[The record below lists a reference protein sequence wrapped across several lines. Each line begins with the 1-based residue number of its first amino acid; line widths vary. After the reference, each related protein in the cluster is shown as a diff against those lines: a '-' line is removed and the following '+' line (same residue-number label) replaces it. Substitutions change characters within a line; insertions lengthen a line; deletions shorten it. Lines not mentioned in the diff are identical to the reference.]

1 MNIYTDT
8 NSPFPSQVVSD
19 AEKASLEYGEQV
31 AQAIEQEWFSQGR
44 VSGNRYLTN
53 WNNFHQLRLYARGE
67 QSIQKYKD
75 ELAINGDLSYLNLD
89 WKPVPILSKFVDIVV
104 NGISSKSYDIKAYAQ
119 DPESIKKRTE
129 YASKI
134 YEDML
139 SKEYLENLKQ
149 TLGLDLYQSPSK
161 DIIPENRE
169 ELELHMQLSYKQ
181 SVEIAEEEAI
191 SSVFAQNKY
200 DLIRR
205 RLNMD
210 LVTCGIAAAK
220 TSFNVANGVTVDY
233 VDPAYM
239 IYSYTEDPNFED
251 IYYVGEIK
259 AITIPELKKEFPHI
273 SEEELKRIQAQPG
286 NRSYITGWGD
296 YDANTVQVLY
306 FDYKTYHNQVFKIKQ
321 TDQGLIKAIEKP
333 DTFNPEPNENF
344 ERVGRS
350 IEVLYSGAK
359 VLGTNT
365 MLKWELAQNMSRPF
379 ADTTKVKM
387 NYAICA
393 PRMYKGRIESIVSKC
408 TGFADMI
415 QLTHLK
421 LQQVI
426 SRMVPD
432 GVYLDMDGLS
442 EVDLGNGTNYNP
454 AEALNMYFQTGSIVG
469 RSLTQE
475 GDMNPGKV
483 PIQELQSGSGNAKIS
498 SLIQTYQ
505 YYLQMI
511 RDVTGLNEARDG
523 SLPDRN
529 TLVGLQK
536 LAANASN
543 VATRHIVQ
551 SSLFLTLKLAENISL
566 KVADALEFPLTKSS
580 LQNSISTYNIKTLEE
595 VVNLNLHDFGIFL
608 ELEPDEEEKQQLESN
623 IQIALQAK
631 NIDVEDAIDLRSI
644 KNLKLANQML
654 KVKRKEKAKQDQ
666 AAQQANIA
674 AQSQAQAAAA
684 EKTAMAEVQKQQAIS
699 GANVEYEKAK
709 SQFEIERMQI
719 QAQLKKQEMQMQ
731 HQFDMQL
738 KQVEEEQAQLEQN
751 IQVALQAGGIDLED
765 AIDLRQIRNLKLANQ
780 MLKVKRRQ
788 KAKQDQANQQANIQ
802 AQAQAQ
808 AETAEKTAMAEVQ
821 KQQAI
826 SGANVEYEK
835 AKSEFEKDRMQ
846 LQSQLD
852 QQKMMQQHK
861 NDMELKQLEV
871 QQQQQKEKEIE
882 DRKDKRIKMEGT
894 QQSKMIQQR
903 QTDSPAID
911 FEAESGLDMS
921 PFM

>member
-1 MNIYTDT
+1 MNIYTNT

-19 AEKASLEYGEQV
+19 AEKASWEYGSQV
-31 AQAIEQEWFSQGR
+31 AQAIEQEWFSRGR
-44 VSGNRYLTN
+44 TSGNRYLTN
-53 WNNFHQLRLYARGE
+53 WNNFHMLRSYARGE

-89 WKPVPILSKFVDIVV
+89 WKPVAILSKFVDIVV
-104 NGISSKSYDIKAYAQ
+104 NGISSKTYDIKAYAQ
-119 DPESIKKRTE
+119 DPESIKKRTS

-139 SKEYLENLKQ
+139 SQEYLNNLNQ
-149 TLGLDLYQSPSK
+149 TLGIDLYQAPNK
-161 DIIPENRE
+161 DIVPETTE

-191 SSVFAQNKY
+191 SSVLAQNKY
-200 DLIRR
+200 DLTRR

-220 TSFNVANGVTVDY
+220 TNFNTAEGITVDY

-239 IYSYTEDPNFED
+239 VYSYTEDPNFED
-251 IYYVGEIK
+251 IYYVGELK
-259 AITIPELKKEFPHI
+259 AITIPELKKEFPNI
-273 SEEELKRIQAQPG
+273 SKKELERIQAMPG

-296 YDANTVQVLY
+296 YDYNTVQVLY

-321 TDQGLIKAIEKP
+321 TDQGLVKAIEKP
-333 DTFNPEPNENF
+333 DTFNPPESEMF
-344 ERVGRS
+344 ERVSRS

-359 VLGTNT
+359 VLGTDT
-365 MLKWELAQNMSRPF
+365 MLKWELAENMSRPL

-393 PRMYKGRIESIVSKC
+393 PRIYKGKIESLVSKC

-432 GVYLDMDGLS
+432 GVYLDMDGLA

-475 GDMNPGKV
+475 GEMNPGKV
-483 PIQELQSGSGNAKIS
+483 PIQELQSGTGQGKIQ
-498 SLIQTYQ
+498 SLISTYQ

-543 VATRHIVQ
+543 VATRHITQ
-551 SSLFLTLKLAENISL
+551 SSLYLTLKLAENISL
-566 KVADALEFPLTKSS
+566 KVADALEFPLTKAS
-580 LQNSISTYNIKTLEE
+580 LQNSISTYNIKTLSE

-608 ELEPDEEEKQQLESN
+608 ELEPDEEEKQQLEAN

-631 NIDVEDAIDLRSI
+631 NIDVEDAIDLRQI

-666 AAQQANIA
+666 ANQQANIA
-674 AQSQAQAAAA
+674 AQSEAQAAA
-684 EKTAMAEVQKQQAIS
+684 
-699 GANVEYEKAK
+699 
-709 SQFEIERMQI
+709 
-719 QAQLKKQEMQMQ
+719 
-731 HQFDMQL
+731 
-738 KQVEEEQAQLEQN
+738 
-751 IQVALQAGGIDLED
+751 
-765 AIDLRQIRNLKLANQ
+765 
-780 MLKVKRRQ
+780 
-788 KAKQDQANQQANIQ
+788 
-802 AQAQAQ
+802 
-808 AETAEKTAMAEVQ
+808 AEKTAMAEVQ

-846 LQSQLD
+846 LQAQLD
-852 QQKMMQQHK
+852 QQKMMLQHK
-861 NDMELKQLEV
+861 NDMELANLQEQGVTKRE
-871 QQQQQKEKEIE
+871 QQREAS
-882 DRKDKRIKMEGT
+882 KDKRIKMEGT
-894 QQSKMIQQR
+894 QQSKMISQR
-903 QTDSPAID
+903 KNDSDPINFELDSMPGPAP
-911 FEAESGLDMS
+911 A
-921 PFM
+921 PTV

>member
-19 AEKASLEYGEQV
+19 AEKASLEYGKQV
-31 AQAIEQEWFSQGR
+31 AQAIEQEWFNQGR
-44 VSGNRYLTN
+44 TSGNRYLTN
-53 WNNFHQLRLYARGE
+53 WNNFHQLRTYARGE

-104 NGISSKSYDIKAYAQ
+104 NGISSKTYDIKAYAQ
-119 DPESIKKRTE
+119 DPESIKKRTN

-134 YEDML
+134 YEDMVA
-139 SKEYLENLKQ
+139 SEYLDNLSQ
-149 TLGLDLYQSPSK
+149 TLGLDLYQSPLK
-161 DIIPENRE
+161 DIIPENKD

-191 SSVFAQNKY
+191 STVFAQNKY

-220 TSFNVANGVTVDY
+220 TSFNTANGVTVDY

-239 IYSYTEDPNFED
+239 VYSYTEDPNFED
-251 IYYVGEIK
+251 IYYVGELKSISLS
-259 AITIPELKKEFPHI
+259 ELKKEFPNI
-273 SEEELKRIQAQPG
+273 TDEELEKIQAMPG

-296 YDANTVQVLY
+296 YDVNTVQVLY

-321 TDQGLIKAIEKP
+321 TDQGLMKAIEKP
-333 DTFNPEPNENF
+333 DTFNPPESDMF
-344 ERVGRS
+344 ERVSRS

-365 MLKWELAQNMSRPF
+365 MLKWELAENMSRPY

-432 GVYLDMDGLS
+432 GVYLDMDGLA

-475 GDMNPGKV
+475 GDMNAGKV

-551 SSLFLTLKLAENISL
+551 SSLFL
-566 KVADALEFPLTKSS
+566 
-580 LQNSISTYNIKTLEE
+580 NS
-595 VVNLNLHDFGIFL
+595 
-608 ELEPDEEEKQQLESN
+608 
-623 IQIALQAK
+623 
-631 NIDVEDAIDLRSI
+631 
-644 KNLKLANQML
+644 
-654 KVKRKEKAKQDQ
+654 
-666 AAQQANIA
+666 
-674 AQSQAQAAAA
+674 
-684 EKTAMAEVQKQQAIS
+684 
-699 GANVEYEKAK
+699 
-709 SQFEIERMQI
+709 
-719 QAQLKKQEMQMQ
+719 
-731 HQFDMQL
+731 
-738 KQVEEEQAQLEQN
+738 
-751 IQVALQAGGIDLED
+751 
-765 AIDLRQIRNLKLANQ
+765 
-780 MLKVKRRQ
+780 
-788 KAKQDQANQQANIQ
+788 
-802 AQAQAQ
+802 
-808 AETAEKTAMAEVQ
+808 
-821 KQQAI
+821 
-826 SGANVEYEK
+826 
-835 AKSEFEKDRMQ
+835 
-846 LQSQLD
+846 
-852 QQKMMQQHK
+852 
-861 NDMELKQLEV
+861 
-871 QQQQQKEKEIE
+871 
-882 DRKDKRIKMEGT
+882 
-894 QQSKMIQQR
+894 
-903 QTDSPAID
+903 
-911 FEAESGLDMS
+911 
-921 PFM
+921 

>member
-1 MNIYTDT
+1 MNIYTNT

-19 AEKASLEYGEQV
+19 AEKASWKYGEQV

-44 VSGNRYLTN
+44 TSGNRYLTN
-53 WNNFHQLRLYARGE
+53 WNNFHMLRTYARGE

-89 WKPVPILSKFVDIVV
+89 WKPVPILSKFVDILV
-104 NGISSKSYDIKAYAQ
+104 NGISSKTYDIKAYAQ
-119 DPESIKKRTE
+119 DPESIKKRTS

-139 SKEYLENLKQ
+139 SKEYLDNLNQ
-149 TLGLDLYQSPSK
+149 TLGINLFQSPN
-161 DIIPENRE
+161 PEVAPETTE

-181 SVEIAEEEAI
+181 SIEIAEEEAI
-191 SSVFAQNKY
+191 SSVLAQNKY
-200 DLIRR
+200 DLTRR

-210 LVTCGIAAAK
+210 LTVCGIAAAK
-220 TSFNVANGVTVDY
+220 TNFNTAEGITVDY

-239 IYSYTEDPNFED
+239 VYSYTEDPNFED
-251 IYYVGEIK
+251 IYYVGELK
-259 AITIPELKKEFPHI
+259 AITIPELKKEFPNI
-273 SEEELKRIQAQPG
+273 SEEELKKIQSMPG
-286 NRSYITGWGD
+286 NKSYITGWGD
-296 YDANTVQVLY
+296 YDENTVQVLY

-321 TDQGLIKAIEKP
+321 TDQGLMKAIEKP
-333 DTFNPEPNENF
+333 DTFNPPENDMF
-344 ERVGRS
+344 ERVSRS

-365 MLKWELAQNMSRPF
+365 LLKWELAENMSRPY

-393 PRMYKGRIESIVSKC
+393 PRIYKGRIESLVSKC

-415 QLTHLK
+415 QITHLK

-432 GVYLDMDGLS
+432 GVYLDMDGLA

-483 PIQELQSGSGNAKIS
+483 PIQELSASTGQGKIQ
-498 SLIQTYQ
+498 SLISTYQ

-543 VATRHIVQ
+543 VATRHITQ
-551 SSLFLTLKLAENISL
+551 SSLFLTLKLAENVSL
-566 KVADALEFPLTKSS
+566 KVADALEFPLTRSS
-580 LQNSISTYNIKTLEE
+580 LQNSISTYNIKTLDE
-595 VVNLNLHDFGIFL
+595 VVNLNIHDFGIFL
-608 ELEPDEEEKQQLESN
+608 ELEPDEDEKQQLEAN
-623 IQIALQAK
+623 IQVALQSG
-631 NIDVEDAIDLRSI
+631 NIDVEDAIDLRQI

-666 AAQQANIA
+666 ANQQANIQ
-674 AQSQAQAAAA
+674 AQSEAQAAAA

-699 GANVEYEKAK
+699 G
-709 SQFEIERMQI
+709 S
-719 QAQLKKQEMQMQ
+719 
-731 HQFDMQL
+731 
-738 KQVEEEQAQLEQN
+738 
-751 IQVALQAGGIDLED
+751 
-765 AIDLRQIRNLKLANQ
+765 
-780 MLKVKRRQ
+780 
-788 KAKQDQANQQANIQ
+788 
-802 AQAQAQ
+802 
-808 AETAEKTAMAEVQ
+808 
-821 KQQAI
+821 
-826 SGANVEYEK
+826 NVEYEK

-846 LQSQLD
+846 LQAQLD
-852 QQKMMQQHK
+852 QQKMMQQHR
-861 NDMELKQLEV
+861 NSMELAKLQESSVTNREKQREN
-871 QQQQQKEKEIE
+871 
-882 DRKDKRIKMEGT
+882 RKDERIKMEGT
-894 QQSKMIQQR
+894 QQSKMIAQR
-903 QTDSPAID
+903 KNDSNPIN
-911 FEAESGLDMS
+911 FEMQAG
-921 PFM
+921 PTI